1 MNPTEL
7 IAWTSAGGAVM
18 ALVIRGGTWLFASL
32 AARSTDRRLDLNM
45 VIARQDGEIADLK
58 KEMTESEAA
67 CMARIRG
74 LEERVREA
82 EAASARMEG
91 VLYRW
96 GFERSGLGWKRNGEP
111 EEKP

>member
-58 KEMTESEAA
+58 KEMAEEQATCA
-67 CMARIRG
+67 ARIRA
-74 LEERVREA
+74 LEDRVIEA
-82 EAASARMEG
+82 ERAAARMEG
-91 VLYRW
+91 VLYRL
-96 GFERSGLGWKRNGEP
+96 GYERSGQGWQRSDDRS
-111 EEKP
+111 